1 MRLAT
6 YNTTYYKLFLVTG
19 LSFSIFQSTAQV
31 AEYSKSYIN
40 ITKGSGGGTIETGD
54 VLEIRATFAVR
65 SGSFDSCAY
74 YDVVPAGTSYVSNSL
89 RILTNEGKIY
99 KLFTD
104 GITDDAG
111 WRSGSTIRMNLGYN
125 PSTPFATAYQRG
137 TVSYSDRPSN
147 FNTACIMVAAFR
159 VTVTASAGTN
169 ISIGGGSI
177 TTKNGL
183 NSLQTYTFQP
193 NTLKVYSNYGLGT
206 GITGFNLFTD
216 ESNGTFGTGKPR
228 NRAASSNVPTSYG
241 YQIFNAVTPN
251 DNSYGISNN
260 TSTRLNYTTLNTW
273 PNPDITSPSHRVFSV
288 WDIIGDHTGAVSAV
302 LGNPAAD
309 TVANPN
315 AGYML
320 VVNSA
325 YKTDSAF
332 QATVTGLCPNTLYEI
347 TGWFRNI
354 CPKCGCDS
362 NGTAATDAPG
372 IPAYIPTAPGD
383 SSGVSPN
390 LIFEIDGVDHYTT
403 GNIPYNGQWT
413 RKGFSL
419 VTGSSQTS
427 FILRIFNNAPA
438 GSGNDWAL
446 DDITVVSVS
455 PTMKYA
461 PSTNTFVCKD
471 NAFTIYD
478 TIRSAAGNY
487 FYYKWQRSTNNGAS
501 WTDVTTAQG
510 PASTTLNGSLWQY
523 VASYTI
529 SPANTTLSDSGD
541 IYRAIVS
548 GTATNLSSSSCR
560 YTEVA
565 NYITLNISDCGVPLE
580 VDLTSFTGLLK
591 SSLVTL
597 NWTVTGEKES
607 LKFDIEKSINKSS
620 FTPVYSTTSL
630 SESADLIN
638 NYSWTDPDL
647 LRGKVYYRLKIYNKE
662 GRIKYSQILVFSNS
676 NESLELVSI
685 NNPFNTALSFTVYSP
700 GNKIINTKLIDASGK
715 IVKNISFRLVKGTNY
730 LQIDN
735 TSVLEPGLY
744 ILWMESNEEM
754 VQRKLIKQ

>member
-1 MRLAT
+1 MKLVT
-6 YNTTYYKLFLVTG
+6 YNRSYSKLILG
-19 LSFSIFQSTAQV
+19 ISLSFSIFQSTAQV

-74 YDVVPAGTSYVSNSL
+74 YDIIPAGTSYVSNSL
-89 RILTNEGKIY
+89 SILTNEGKIY

-111 WRSGSTIRMNLGYN
+111 WRSGSNIRINLGYN
-125 PSTPFATAYQRG
+125 PSTPFATAYRRG
-137 TVSYSDRPSN
+137 TVSYADRPSY

-159 VTVTASAGTN
+159 VTVTAAAGST

-177 TTKNGL
+177 TTKNGS
-183 NSLQTYTFQP
+183 NALQTYTFQP
-193 NTLKVYSNYGLGT
+193 NMLKVYTNYGLGT
-206 GITGFNLFTD
+206 GVTGSNLFTA

-228 NRAASSNVPTSYG
+228 NRGASSNVPTSYG
-241 YQIFNAVTPN
+241 YQVFNNGTPN

-260 TSTRLNYTTLNTW
+260 TSARSNYTTLNTW
-273 PNPDITSPSHRVFSV
+273 PNPDTTSPSHRVFSV
-288 WDIIGDHTGAVSAV
+288 WDIIGDHTGAVSPV

-309 TVANPN
+309 TVANSN

-332 QATVTGLCPNTLYEI
+332 QATVTGVCPNTLYQV

-362 NGTAATDAPG
+362 NGTAATAAPG

-390 LIFEIDGVDHYTT
+390 LIFEVDGIDHYTT
-403 GNIPYNGQWT
+403 GNIAYTGQWT
-413 RKGFSL
+413 RKGFSF

-438 GSGNDWAL
+438 GSGNDWVL

-461 PSTNTFVCKD
+461 PSANTFVCKD
-471 NAFTIYD
+471 NAITIYD

-487 FYYKWQRSTNNGAS
+487 FYYKWQRSTNDGAS

-510 PASTTLNGSLWQY
+510 PASIALNGTLWQY

-541 IYRAIVS
+541 LYRAIVS
-548 GTATNLSSSSCR
+548 GTATNLSSSSCSF
-560 YTEVA
+560 TETT
-565 NYITLNISDCGVPLE
+565 NYITLNVSDCGVPLE

-597 NWTVTGEKES
+597 NWTTTGEKES

-620 FTPVYSTTSL
+620 FIPVYSTTSL
-630 SESADLIN
+630 NESTDLIK

-647 LRGKVYYRLKIYNKE
+647 LKGKVYYRLKIYNTE

-685 NNPFNTALSFTVYSP
+685 NNPFNTLLSFTVYSP
-700 GNKIINTKLIDASGK
+700 GNKMINSRLIDASGK
-715 IVKNISFRLVKGTNY
+715 TVKSISFPLVKGVNY
-730 LQIDN
+730 LRIDN
-735 TSVLEPGLY
+735 TSLLQPGIY
-744 ILWMESNEEM
+744 ILWLESNGEM
-754 VQRKLIKQ
+754 IQRKLIKQ